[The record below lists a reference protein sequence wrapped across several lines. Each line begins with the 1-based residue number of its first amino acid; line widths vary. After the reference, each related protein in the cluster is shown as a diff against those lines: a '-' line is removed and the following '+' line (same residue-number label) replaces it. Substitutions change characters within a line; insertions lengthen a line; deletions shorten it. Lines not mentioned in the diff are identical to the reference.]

1 MKLKLLLLLAT
12 LFVSNQAFAQLELTG
27 TVLDPNG
34 AFLQGA
40 TVTLDNEA
48 GQVGTTTDANGD
60 FTIVV
65 ETAGAYDL
73 EIRFLGFATYQNAL
87 QIDATTNLGDIR
99 LEEDN
104 LLLQSVEIVGR
115 ARTDY
120 NSDYSF
126 SATKVAISNRELPQA
141 IASVT
146 KEFISDRQAFQ
157 LADAVKAVSSVT
169 STGDYNH
176 FNIRGI
182 TQSEDG
188 QSING
193 MRTRQYY
200 FLQPITSHI
209 ERVEVI
215 KGPSS
220 VTFSSADPGGTV
232 NIVTKKP
239 LDEAR
244 SEVSLTTGGFSTIR
258 GAADFTGPLNSEK
271 TLLYRFNAAFQEAQ
285 SFRDLVQNNA
295 FLITPSISY
304 LPNSTTALNA
314 EMIYSSG
321 VGNLDRGQPIFG
333 RINGEFDLNSTSRS
347 TNVGASNDF
356 YKSRELMLM
365 ASFAKTFAKN
375 VHFNAS
381 YMKQTWNED
390 LAEHRTENR
399 AAVDIEGN
407 AIPTLAAMRYVERQ
421 QFWDTDNIN
430 LFLNFD
436 LENETIKNK
445 VLIGYDGSR
454 WERTIGGG
462 QNTARRYL
470 RTDGSVGNFDPS
482 NPDAFQ
488 TMTVDGVVMPRPNVP
503 HFDLSNPSNGIRVT
517 KDYVFGEFEIP
528 ANLTTTAGIY
538 VQNQLKIGK
547 LSTLLNLRYEW
558 FTDIFDFDGNEQEF
572 NDEAFIPRIG
582 LTYALTQN
590 LSVYG
595 TYLEGFQP
603 QTNTVTLSPAT
614 EGHFWAASPG
624 NFDPLESDL
633 TELGFKGSFFNGRLK
648 GNLALFA
655 ITQRN
660 VLSGD
665 PYDLENLIETGEQ
678 QSRGFELDFSGYVQP
693 NFQLLA
699 SYSFAD
705 TEVLEHGDPEFVG
718 ERIGA
723 APRHSAN
730 FWGRYDFTGEVLKG
744 VGIGL
749 GLQHSGDKYSWY
761 AYSADGRLL
770 VARVYRTGWRDL
782 LPPGQLEPAVDPE
795 GEQHHRQKLLG
806 RCTQPVQT
814 GTGCS
819 PKCLVDRHVQILVP
833 VQRRTTIARRYV
845 QGDGCTDLFGFK

>member
-1 MKLKLLLLLAT
+1 MNLMKSRVVNFKVI
-12 LFVSNQAFAQLELTG
+12 FVILTFCVTNYAVAQYQLTG
-27 TVLDPNG
+27 TVQDPERVS
-34 AFLQGA
+34 LQGA
-40 TVTLDNEA
+40 TVTLDN
-48 GQVGTTTDANGD
+48 QNTSLGTTTDPDGSFNIAIASTGS
-60 FTIVV
+60 
-65 ETAGAYDL
+65 YLL
-73 EIRFLGFATYQNAL
+73 EIRFVGFMTYRRSLDIAGSLDLGTIL
-87 QIDATTNLGDIR
+87 

-104 LLLQSVEIVGR
+104 LQLQTVEIIGR

-120 NSDYSF
+120 NSEYSF
-126 SATKVAISNRELPQA
+126 SASKVAISNRELPQA
-141 IASVT
+141 ISSVT

-182 TQSEDG
+182 TQAEDG

-232 NIVTKKP
+232 NMVTKKP
-239 LDEAR
+239 LDQAR
-244 SEVSLTTGGFSTIR
+244 SEVALTTGGFSTIR
-258 GAADFTGPLNSEK
+258 GAADFTGPLNREK
-271 TLLYRFNAAFQEAQ
+271 TLLYRFNTAFQEAQ

-314 EMIYSSG
+314 EMIYTSG

-333 RINGEFDLNSTSRS
+333 RINGEFDLNSTSTS
-347 TNVGASNDF
+347 TNVGASNDY

-365 ASFAKTFAKN
+365 ASFAKSFADN
-375 VHFNAS
+375 VRFNAS

-430 LFLNFD
+430 AFLNID
-436 LENETIKNK
+436 LDGGNFTNK

-454 WERTIGGG
+454 WVRTIGGG

-470 RTDGSVGNFDPS
+470 RTDGSVGNFDPA

-503 HFDLSNPSNGIRVT
+503 HFDLANPSNGIRVT
-517 KDYVFGEFEIP
+517 KDYVFGQFEIP
-528 ANLTTTAGIY
+528 ANFTATDGIY
-538 VQNQLKIGK
+538 IQNQFKIGK

-558 FTDIFDFDGNEQEF
+558 FTDIFDYEGDEQEF
-572 NDEAFIPRIG
+572 NNEAFIPRIG
-582 LTYALTQN
+582 VTYELTNSLSAYA
-590 LSVYG
+590 

-633 TELGFKGSFFNGRLK
+633 KEIGMKGSFFNGRLT
-648 GNLALFA
+648 GNFALYD

-678 QSRGFELDFSGYVQP
+678 QSRGFEIDGSGYVLP
-693 NFQLLA
+693 NLQIIA
-699 SYSFAD
+699 SYAYAD
-705 TEVLEHGDPEFVG
+705 TEVLDHGDPEFVG
-718 ERIGA
+718 QRIGG
-723 APRHSAN
+723 APQHSAN
-730 FWGRYDFTGEVLKG
+730 FWGRLDFESESLKG
-744 VGIGL
+744 LGVGL
-749 GLQHSGDKYSWY
+749 GLQYSGDKYSWY

-770 VARVYRTGWRDL
+770 LPEYTVLDGAIYYRPTNSNLQLVLKVNNITDKNYWAGALNQFRL
-782 LPPGQLEPAVDPE
+782 APGAP
-795 GEQHHRQKLLG
+795 
-806 RCTQPVQT
+806 
-814 GTGCS
+814 
-819 PKCLVDRHVQILVP
+819 RHVLLTV
-833 VQRRTTIARRYV
+833 TY
-845 QGDGCTDLFGFK
+845 GF